1 MEDEIRAIAINPLL
15 NLSSWAQTDSP
26 FEFLAFCFAYSDYL
40 NDNNALI
47 HIPVA
52 LDAVCSGIQIYSGL
66 LLDGVGAEAVN
77 VINKYEVVDVPDDY
91 QLLDGEEFVE

>member
-1 MEDEIRAIAINPLL
+1 ML
-15 NLSSWAQTDSP
+15 
-26 FEFLAFCFAYSDYL
+26 F
-40 NDNNALI
+40 
-47 HIPVA
+47 VA
-52 LDAVCSGIQIYSGL
+52 GIQIYSGL